1 MKKNLL
7 YFAAL
12 AVTLGLASCSSDDYT
27 GEDKQPTIDPAA
39 NVMNLAPAKKSEVK
53 FWSNT
58 QNLAEEAVL
67 QFEKVSTELIDRA
80 AEQKICEE
88 VLPEKNGNIDKLNTD
103 FLYYAKD
110 ADMELEFYPVY
121 GVSSTI
127 HDLGVFYYDEDGV
140 MHKQIVWSQMNP
152 WSGYYTTK
160 YYWNAEKGSYN
171 VDESNGIKITIKKG
185 YKFGFYWNGNNNT
198 TTTTYY
204 TTADLNEE
212 VNCTDGGGNPIG
224 GTSKI
229 HAGTF
234 VRDGKTYL
242 GVEDWTDMDY
252 QDIVFMCP
260 KEIPVVKSDDTTPT
274 TPEVTPDPTPDPEE
288 PVVPVDPVDPVVS
301 DNGGSVEVNLAINA
315 PHETGD
321 WKESHLS
328 IHVRDTTDVT
338 VFLPV
343 QAEYYCSQD
352 DMMIVQ
358 KHDVAWQYNETSEE
372 VSMVVGGQ
380 VVTLNI
386 TYAENGITVTTKGV
400 TADVLKFCRD
410 NYNDGI
416 TFEIRNYYN
425 NEITREDLIAALSN
439 STVTFLDKAPNVY
452 VNAYG
457 MWEGVVDPYAC
468 KVLPADKDNRNE
480 PSTEMSMNN
489 ESTLY
494 IYPLKNME

>member
-7 YFAAL
+7 YLAAL
-12 AVTLGLASCSSDDYT
+12 AVTLGLASCSSDDYA
-27 GEDKQPTIDPAA
+27 GDDKQPTIDPVA
-39 NVMNLAPAKKSEVK
+39 NVMDLAPAKKSEVK

-58 QNLAEEAVL
+58 QNLAEEAVVKSEIGTANVPFSSYQQQQQVANARL
-67 QFEKVSTELIDRA
+67 GEGVNNKDKID
-80 AEQKICEE
+80 
-88 VLPEKNGNIDKLNTD
+88 TD
-103 FLYYAKD
+103 FMFYAKD
-110 ADMELEFYPVY
+110 NDVELNLYLLSFNTDQQRE
-121 GVSSTI
+121 
-127 HDLGVFYYDEDGV
+127 LGVFYYDETGEINEV
-140 MHKQIVWSQMNP
+140 PVWSFDWN
-152 WSGYYTTK
+152 SINYY
-160 YYWNAEKGSYN
+160 GDN
-171 VDESNGIKITIKKG
+171 VKSVKITVKKG
-185 YKFGFYWNGNNNT
+185 YKFGFYWNGKDNT
-198 TTTTYY
+198 GQPTKYY
-204 TTADLNEE
+204 SKSSLNA
-212 VNCTDGGGNPIG
+212 NLPIHSNPNE
-224 GTSKI
+224 TSSL

-234 VRDGKTYL
+234 TDGGNTYL
-242 GVEDWTDMDY
+242 CIEDWVDFDFQDAVLATDIALTTVDG
-252 QDIVFMCP
+252 
-260 KEIPVVKSDDTTPT
+260 DDTTPT
-274 TPEVTPDPTPDPEE
+274 TPEVKPDPTPDPEE

-301 DNGGSVEVNLAINA
+301 DKGGSVEVNLAINA
-315 PHETGD
+315 PHDTGD

-400 TADVLKFCRD
+400 TADVLKYCRD

-494 IYPLKNME
+494 IYPLKNIE